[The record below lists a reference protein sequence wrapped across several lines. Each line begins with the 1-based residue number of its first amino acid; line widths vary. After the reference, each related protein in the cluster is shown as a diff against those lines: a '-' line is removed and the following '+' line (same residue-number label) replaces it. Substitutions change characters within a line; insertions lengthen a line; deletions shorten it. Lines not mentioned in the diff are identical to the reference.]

1 MLISLGILKFTYTP
15 TMFYVPLKSS
25 RRKSNLGKYSELHRR
40 IISAFL
46 GAAVILSSL
55 FLGSWTYF
63 AVFLLIALLAQ
74 WEFYRL
80 VRIQSYVPVRVLGVF
95 VGGLLFILS
104 FLIESGILNSNF
116 YYAIFPLA
124 STIFL
129 YKLYKRNDPNPFLNI
144 ALFYLGISYVSV
156 PFTLM
161 NVIVFDDGSYSY
173 QILMGLLLIIWASD
187 TGAYF
192 SGIAF
197 GRTKLFERIS
207 PKKTWEGTVGG
218 AIVAGSFA
226 IGLSIYYSDLNLLEW
241 LSVAGIVVVAGTYG
255 DLVESLF
262 KRSMAIKDSGTSIP
276 GHGGFL
282 DRFDS
287 LILSVPFVVVFL
299 KLF

>member
-1 MLISLGILKFTYTP
+1 M
-15 TMFYVPLKSS
+15 S
-25 RRKSNLGKYSELHRR
+25 RYKELNKR
-40 IISAFL
+40 IVSALL
-46 GAAVILSSL
+46 GAFVILTAL
-55 FLGSWTYF
+55 FYGKWSYF
-63 AVFLLIALLAQ
+63 AVFFLIGALAQ

-95 VGGLLFILS
+95 IGCLLFVLS
-104 FLIESGILNSNF
+104 FLIQAGYLDSNF

-124 STIFL
+124 ATIFL
-129 YKLYKRNDPNPFLNI
+129 YKLYKKNDPNPFLNI
-144 ALFYLGISYVSV
+144 ALFYLGISYVAV
-156 PFTLM
+156 PFMLM
-161 NVIVFDDGSYSY
+161 NIIVFDSGEYSY

-192 SGIAF
+192 AGSAF

-207 PKKTWEGTVGG
+207 PKKTWEGLIGG
-218 AIVAGSFA
+218 AVTAGGFA
-226 IGLSIYYSDLNLLEW
+226 IGLSRYYMDLNTLEW
-241 LSVAGIVVVAGTYG
+241 ISIAAIVVVAGNYG

-262 KRSMAIKDSGTSIP
+262 KRSMSIKDSGNSIP

-287 LILSVPFVVVFL
+287 LILSVPFIVVFL